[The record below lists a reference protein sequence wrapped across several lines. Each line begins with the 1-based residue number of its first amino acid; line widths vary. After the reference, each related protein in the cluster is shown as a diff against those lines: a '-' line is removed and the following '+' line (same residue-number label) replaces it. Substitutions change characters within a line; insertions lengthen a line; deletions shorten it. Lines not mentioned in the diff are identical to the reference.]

1 MYEVFMTAT
10 VDDRDFSTACSILGG
25 VCAMEPWQSINRVLY
40 YQGPPK
46 PSGLSNQ
53 SSIEKPVRKNA
64 APLWKELHQNL
75 SRQSFIVQARYDIVK
90 DRDMGSSA
98 TPMDVNTAGG
108 TLRWT
113 DFPDPP
119 HGKPVLTQRKKV
131 ELWDQKNIPS
141 VLTDNQHQ

>member
-1 MYEVFMTAT
+1 MTAT

-53 SSIEKPVRKNA
+53 SSIEKPVRKNT

-75 SRQSFIVQARYDIVK
+75 TRQSFIVQARYDILK

-98 TPMDVNTAGG
+98 TPMDINTTGG